1 LRPSFFEWYNSYNIT
16 GKKRLNR
23 LDTLAVLFK
32 VKVQKLSEAKPIILK
47 IGGSVITDKD
57 GELAAKTEDINRI
70 AEEIKRADAEN
81 LIIVHGGGSFGHPT
95 AQKYGIKD
103 GLKDPSQKLGF
114 AETHHVM
121 TVLNGLIMD
130 ALVWHEIPSLSITP
144 SSVIL
149 TENGRI
155 KFFDET
161 VIRKCMQMGFVPV
174 LYGDAVLDEK
184 LGFTVL
190 SGDQIVAYLAV
201 KMKAEKIVIGVDTDG
216 LYEADPKVDKTAKPY
231 LKLNL
236 EQLKKVQT
244 KIGKAQTTD
253 VTGGMAG
260 KIAELIPAVEQG
272 VNVQIVNATRNLRVL
287 RGLTGERIE
296 GTIIEKA

>member
-1 LRPSFFEWYNSYNIT
+1 
-16 GKKRLNR
+16 
-23 LDTLAVLFK
+23 
-32 VKVQKLSEAKPIILK
+32 LSEAKPTILK

-57 GELAAKTEDINRI
+57 GELAAKTEAINRI
-70 AEEIKRADAEN
+70 AEEIKRANAEK
-81 LIIVHGGGSFGHPT
+81 LVIVHGGGSFGHPT

-103 GLKDPSQKLGF
+103 GLKEDSQKLGF

-144 SSVIL
+144 SSCIL

-155 KFFDET
+155 KCFDMT
-161 VIRKCMQMGFVPV
+161 VLRKCMEMGFVPV

-190 SGDQIVAYLAV
+190 SGDQIVAYFAV
-201 KMKAEKIVIGVDTDG
+201 KLKAEKIVIGVDTDG

-231 LKLNL
+231 LRLNL
-236 EQLKKVQT
+236 EQLKRVQA

-260 KIAELIPAVEQG
+260 KIAELIPAVEAG

-287 RGLTGERIE
+287 RGLTGEKIE